1 MPEVI
6 SISSPE
12 QLPIPKSELYGK
24 EVRKYY
30 ADGIVSIIRTKPGE
44 RHPNAP
50 VWLQVCD
57 DGSLKKTH
65 MRIISSEVRDED
77 VTRFWSL
84 DDSRELHEYLSPIK
98 NQRSYEIRTNE

>member
-1 MPEVI
+1 LPQVI

-12 QLPIPKSELYGK
+12 QIPVPKSELYGK

-44 RHPNAP
+44 KTPNSP
-50 VWLQVCD
+50 IWLQVCD

-77 VTRFWSL
+77 VTRFWDL
-84 DDSRELHEYLSPIK
+84 DGSRELHEYLSPVK
-98 NQRSYEIRTNE
+98 VQGSYEIRTNE